1 MTKHAELEFWP
12 GSSTMLTEFCRQRFV
27 LLLLLVW
34 TAAGCRFVP
43 RTGPSSQQLADAR
56 RLSNLGLS
64 ASDSGDL
71 LRAEGLLEQ
80 AVKQCP
86 TDIDA
91 RKHYAKVLWE
101 RGERMAAV
109 SQIGEALSLSP
120 GDIDLCIDG
129 GQMYLELGLLDDA
142 ARLANEA
149 VRTVPRSSAAWH
161 LHGQV
166 ALARGRP
173 VDALADLQHSLAFES
188 DNREVLLQTA
198 EVYRRLD
205 RPKRALAT
213 LAILEETYGPNQVPA
228 EVLALEGQAQESL
241 GRRLDAAESYRAAIA
256 KGDAPP
262 QAAERLAVIEAD
274 DSVTLLR

>member
-1 MTKHAELEFWP
+1 MSVLRAT
-12 GSSTMLTEFCRQRFV
+12 CRV
-27 LLLLLVW
+27 MPLLLLVW
-34 TAAGCRFVP
+34 AAAGCRLVP
-43 RTGPSSQQLADAR
+43 RNGPSTEQLADAR

-80 AVKQCP
+80 AVERCP

-91 RKHYAKVLWE
+91 RKHYAQVLWD
-101 RGERMAAV
+101 RGEKMAAV
-109 SQIGEALSLSP
+109 NQIGEALALSP

-129 GQMYLELGLLDDA
+129 GRMYLELGLLDDA
-142 ARLANEA
+142 ERLADEA

-161 LHGQV
+161 LRGQV

-173 VDALADLQHSLAFES
+173 IDALADLQHSLAFEP
-188 DNREVLLQTA
+188 DNREVLLDTA
-198 EVYRRLD
+198 EVYRQLD

-228 EVLALEGQAQESL
+228 NVLALEGLAQESL
-241 GRRLDAAESYRAAIA
+241 GRQSDAAASYRAAVA

-262 QAAERLAVIEAD
+262 QAAARLAALEEATATE
-274 DSVTLLR
+274 TLRR

>member
-1 MTKHAELEFWP
+1 
-12 GSSTMLTEFCRQRFV
+12 MLTAIWRQPIR
-27 LLLLLVW
+27 LLLLLLFV
-34 TAAGCRFVP
+34 TAAGCRLVP
-43 RTGPSSQQLADAR
+43 RTGPSSEQLADAR

-80 AVKQCP
+80 AVQQCP

-91 RKHYAKVLWE
+91 RKHYAQVLWD
-101 RGERMAAV
+101 RGEKMAAV
-109 SQIGEALSLSP
+109 NQIGEALALSP

-129 GQMYLELGLLDDA
+129 GRMYLDLGLLDDA
-142 ARLANEA
+142 ERLADEA

-173 VDALADLQHSLAFES
+173 VDALADLQHSLAFEA
-188 DNREVLLQTA
+188 DNREVLLETA
-198 EVYRRLD
+198 EVYRQLN

-228 EVLALEGQAQESL
+228 EVLSLEGLAQESL
-241 GRRLDAAESYRAAIA
+241 GRRLDAAESYRAAVA
-256 KGDAPP
+256 KGDAPQ
-262 QAAERLAVIEAD
+262 QAAERLAAIEAD
-274 DSVTLLR
+274 SAGTLRR

>member
-1 MTKHAELEFWP
+1 MSVLRAT
-12 GSSTMLTEFCRQRFV
+12 CRV
-27 LLLLLVW
+27 MPLLLLVW
-34 TAAGCRFVP
+34 AAAGCRLVP
-43 RTGPSSQQLADAR
+43 RNGPSTEQLADAR

-80 AVKQCP
+80 AVERCP

-91 RKHYAKVLWE
+91 RKHYAQVLWD
-101 RGERMAAV
+101 RGEKMAAV
-109 SQIGEALSLSP
+109 NQIGEALALSP

-142 ARLANEA
+142 ERLADEA

-161 LHGQV
+161 LRGQV

-173 VDALADLQHSLAFES
+173 IDALADLQHSLAFEP
-188 DNREVLLQTA
+188 DNREVLLDTA
-198 EVYRRLD
+198 EVYRQLD

-228 EVLALEGQAQESL
+228 NVLALEGLAQESL
-241 GRRLDAAESYRAAIA
+241 GRQSDAAASYRAAVA

-262 QAAERLAVIEAD
+262 QAAARLAALEEA
-274 DSVTLLR
+274 TATEALRR